1 MNTNTKELNLNEME
15 MIAGGDATA
24 DRMFNR
30 GCKGAAAGIAVGAA
44 AGSVFPIVGTTGGA
58 LIGATVGFIGGLT
71 SGFFDP

>member
-15 MIAGGDATA
+15 MTAGGDATA
-24 DRMFNR
+24 HRMFNR